1 MTHAYPTYAQALLG
15 RASQLAFLDRMESN
29 FFVRT
34 ALQLLPGYAN
44 RLHVARERLA
54 EAHPVASTAQ
64 KASLR
69 GAVESE
75 AEAAAEIQIKGV
87 PGDRKACVIRSRI
100 SDRDIL
106 ILDIQ
111 GPLTAACEKDLSQ
124 AFGDGIGKSKNILLN
139 LPELLHLDTEGAGLL
154 VINTS
159 RAARKNLGVA
169 ACGLTDPFRDVF
181 HLTRLDEVIALFD
194 GEKEALRSSSFRR
207 RKSLSA
213 GIPSSYQGLLVPGWA
228 RSVGRLLIKDIPAEA
243 MNMNVHGRKTTSP
256 VRGFGRLWDKKYCLR
271 LHDTRLDPQQVI
283 SIWRS
288 EFSNFWPAGNR
299 LFTSGEAA
307 ITPGTVAVL
316 NLRLPGGLVL
326 ATGLMVMYADDTSF
340 SFITIQGHVI
350 SGWITFSSFRENSST
365 TLQVHP
371 IFRTSDPLM
380 ELGFRFGAAKQED
393 QFWHRTLGNL
403 ASRLGVQGKVEQ
415 QDVLVDPRIQWSELK
430 NLWYS
435 AAIRSSLYMPLYMLK
450 RLLKS

>member
-1 MTHAYPTYAQALLG
+1 M
-15 RASQLAFLDRMESN
+15 
-29 FFVRT
+29 
-34 ALQLLPGYAN
+34 PGGG
-44 RLHVARERLA
+44 
-54 EAHPVASTAQ
+54 
-64 KASLR
+64 KA
-69 GAVESE
+69 
-75 AEAAAEIQIKGV
+75 GV
-87 PGDRKACVIRSRI
+87 IESRI
-100 SDRDIL
+100 SGQNVI
-106 ILDIQ
+106 ILDIR
-111 GPLTAACEKDLSQ
+111 GTLNAACEKDLSQ
-124 AFGDGIGKSKNILLN
+124 AFGEGLRKSKNILLN
-139 LPELLHLDTEGAGLL
+139 LSELLHMDTEGAGLL

-181 HLTRLDEVIALFD
+181 HLTRLDEAIALFD
-194 GEKEALRSSSFRR
+194 DEKEALGCSSFLRR
-207 RKSLSA
+207 NAFPAATPLNGRR
-213 GIPSSYQGLLVPGWA
+213 PLVPGWA
-228 RSVGRLLIKDIPAEA
+228 RSVERLLIKDIPAET
-243 MNMNVHGRKTTSP
+243 MNINVNGRQTTSP
-256 VRGFGRLWDKKYCLR
+256 VKGFGQLWDKKYHLR
-271 LHDTRLDPQQVI
+271 IKDPKLEPQQLI

-299 LFTSGEAA
+299 LFTPGEAA

-326 ATGLMVMYADDTSF
+326 ATGLMVIYADDTSF

-350 SGWITFSSFRENSST
+350 SGWITFRSFRENSAT
-365 TLQVHP
+365 TIQVHP

-403 ASRLGVQGKVEQ
+403 ASRLGVQGELEQ

-435 AAIRSSLYMPLYMLK
+435 APIRSSLYMPLYMLK
-450 RLLKS
+450 RLLKC

>member
-1 MTHAYPTYAQALLG
+1 M
-15 RASQLAFLDRMESN
+15 
-29 FFVRT
+29 
-34 ALQLLPGYAN
+34 
-44 RLHVARERLA
+44 
-54 EAHPVASTAQ
+54 
-64 KASLR
+64 
-69 GAVESE
+69 
-75 AEAAAEIQIKGV
+75 
-87 PGDRKACVIRSRI
+87 
-100 SDRDIL
+100 
-106 ILDIQ
+106 
-111 GPLTAACEKDLSQ
+111 
-124 AFGDGIGKSKNILLN
+124 
-139 LPELLHLDTEGAGLL
+139 DTEGAGLL

-159 RAARKNLGVA
+159 RAVQKNLGVA

-181 HLTRLDEVIALFD
+181 HLTRLDEAIALFD
-194 GEKEALRSSSFRR
+194 DEKEALGCSSFLRR
-207 RKSLSA
+207 NAFSA
-213 GIPSSYQGLLVPGWA
+213 ATPLNDQCPLVPGWA
-228 RSVGRLLIKDIPAEA
+228 GSVERLLIKDIPAEA
-243 MNMNVHGRKTTSP
+243 MNINVHGRQTTSP
-256 VRGFGRLWDKKYCLR
+256 VKGFGQLWDKKYRLR
-271 LHDTRLDPQQVI
+271 LKDTKLEPQQVI

-288 EFSNFWPAGNR
+288 EFPNFWPAGNL

-326 ATGLMVMYADDTSF
+326 ATGLMVIYVDDTSF

-350 SGWITFSSFRENSST
+350 SGWITFRSFQENSAT
-365 TLQVHP
+365 TIQVHP

-403 ASRLGVQGKVEQ
+403 ASRLGVQGELEQ

-450 RLLKS
+450 KVAKILIRYSRRS